1 MRIKFCI
8 LENDE
13 KSFEYVQN
21 CLSLLEKR
29 DKTMIGFDN
38 QIQKKEIESHISR
51 KGIDVN
57 NFEDRNSETIFWINQ
72 YACDF
77 RSYHNTLKIAAGLLH
92 YKGIKSDSLT
102 REEFQNCC
110 DAVNNLKDFLI
121 ENIF

>member
-77 RSYHNTLKIAAGLLH
+77 RSYLNTLKIAAGLLH